1 MKPSPIFGWHWVA
14 AATGVVSGF
23 VSRAFG
29 LGGILA
35 MKCVFL
41 SGSVALISLVAACLH
56 AQEAPLNTLTDAEKK
71 AGFKLLFD
79 GRTTDGWRGYK
90 MKQMPPGWKVI
101 DGVLTRVAGGAGGKG
116 AGGGDDIVTKGE
128 YDNFELRLQW
138 RVGKGVNSGILY
150 RAIEDA
156 VTSWHVAP
164 EMQVLD
170 NTGFGDPNPLH
181 HAGALYDLYAPSK
194 DMTRPISEWNDVRL
208 IANGNHVEHWLNGV
222 KVVECEIGS
231 KDWNERVAKS
241 KFKDK
246 PNFAKATKGYI
257 VLQDHSGK
265 IEYRNIRIRP
275 LDGKRDSASASA
287 ASN

>member
-1 MKPSPIFGWHWVA
+1 MKRPWLTCPAVLLA
-14 AATGVVSGF
+14 LLVSH
-23 VSRAFG
+23 SQ
-29 LGGILA
+29 
-35 MKCVFL
+35 
-41 SGSVALISLVAACLH
+41 
-56 AQEAPLNTLTDAEKK
+56 AQDAPPNTLTDEEKK

-79 GRTTDGWRGYK
+79 GKTTDGWRGYK
-90 MKQMPPGWKVI
+90 MKEMPPGWKVI
-101 DGVLTRVAGGAGGKG
+101 GGVLTRVAAGAGGKG
-116 AGGGDDIVTKGE
+116 AGGGDDIVTKDQ

-164 EMQVLD
+164 EMQVLE
-170 NTGFGDPNPLH
+170 NVGFGDTNPLH
-181 HAGALYDLYAPSK
+181 HAGALYDLYAAKK

-208 IANGNHVEHWLNGV
+208 IANGNHIEHWLNGV

-231 KDWNERVAKS
+231 DDWNARIAKS

-275 LDGKRDSASASA
+275 LSGKSDSASASA
-287 ASN
+287 ANKSD